1 MVMRKVT
8 ASYPDTAFRLT
19 TRGLAVAVGL
29 LIAWPIGRMLYYVFF
44 PNHHFVGLSSFRDA
58 FTAPGIGSVIIQTLI
73 LVAFVAPLSVAVG
86 TALAWINERTDAR
99 LGFLSDILPLVPL
112 LIPVIAIVVGWVFL
126 FSSQAGLVN
135 IYLRRLLLVFGIR
148 LTSGPLNV
156 NSWPG
161 LILASVLEVTPFV
174 YLAMSAAFRNFNSEL
189 EEASRVS
196 GSGWFGTLIRVT
208 LPATR
213 TALGNAFLIAVAI
226 SFALYTSP
234 LIIGAPINVSPLS
247 VHIYQL
253 MTEFPPATDQAAAFG
268 LILMVLLGLI
278 WFLQSRWRRG
288 AGGATVQV
296 RATQSSR
303 MPLGRWRAIA
313 RIFTCGYLIISVLLP
328 LVALI
333 LVALEPFWTGTEIPF
348 GKLSFAGFRQLF
360 APGSATLEALE
371 HSYVLA
377 AVCATAGSLVLSL
390 AAYGLRRNA
399 LGRRAYEGLTRL
411 PIALPQVVV
420 AVGIIL
426 GYSGAPFEL
435 ADSFLILGIC
445 YLVLYIPVASLMLG
459 TTSNQVPAELTEAST
474 ISGAREARTY
484 FRIVLPLTIPG
495 VVAAWSII
503 FVLTVS
509 DLISSSMLAGANTPV
524 VGSILLNQYTAGSFQ
539 TTAALCA
546 VVTVST
552 TIVIVVSRLVTRIGI
567 RVPSNRQSDTRAFG
581 RTGRAP
587 QLVGSATVPEE

>member
-1 MVMRKVT
+1 MVRTKV
-8 ASYPDTAFRLT
+8 ARSYPDSAFRFVIGGLT
-19 TRGLAVAVGL
+19 VVVGL

-44 PNHHFVGLSSFRDA
+44 PDSHFVGLSSFRDA
-58 FTAPGIGSVIIQTLI
+58 FTAPGIGSVISQTLI
-73 LVAFVAPLSVAVG
+73 LVACVAPLSLIVG

-99 LGFLSDILPLVPL
+99 LGFLSNILPLVPL
-112 LIPVIAIVVGWVFL
+112 LIPVIAVVVGWVFL

-135 IYLRRLLLVFGIR
+135 IYLRRLLLVFGVR

-161 LILASVLEVTPFV
+161 LIFASVLEVTPFV
-174 YLAMSAAFRNFNSEL
+174 YLAMSAAFRNFNCEL

-196 GSGWFGTLIRVT
+196 GSGWFRTLIRVT
-208 LPATR
+208 LPASR

-253 MTEFPPATDQAAAFG
+253 MTGFPPATDQAAAFG
-268 LILMVLLGLI
+268 LVLMVLLGLI

-288 AGGATVQV
+288 AGESTVQT
-296 RATQSSR
+296 RATQFSR
-303 MPLGRWRAIA
+303 MALGRWRVIA
-313 RIFTCGYLIISVLLP
+313 RLFTLGYLVVAVLLP
-328 LVALI
+328 LIALI
-333 LVALEPFWTGTEIPF
+333 LVTLEPFWTGTEIPF
-348 GKLSFAGFRQLF
+348 GKLSLAGFRQLF
-360 APGSATLEALE
+360 APGSTTLLALE

-377 AVCATAGSLVLSL
+377 AVCATVGALVLSL
-390 AAYGLRRNA
+390 AAHGLRRNA
-399 LGRRAYEGLTRL
+399 LGRRVYDGLTRL

-435 ADSFLILGIC
+435 ADTFLILGIC

-474 ISGAREARTY
+474 VSGAREARTY
-484 FRIVLPLTIPG
+484 FRVVLPLTIPG

-509 DLISSSMLAGANTPV
+509 DLISSSMLAGVNTPV
-524 VGSILLNQYTAGSFQ
+524 VGSVLLNQYTAGSFQ
-539 TTAALCA
+539 TTAALCT
-546 VVTVST
+546 VVTLST
-552 TIVIVVSRLVTRIGI
+552 TIVIALSRLVTRVGI
-567 RVPSNRQSDTRAFG
+567 RVHPRREPQWTR
-581 RTGRAP
+581 RRPHLT
-587 QLVGSATVPEE
+587 SARSS